1 MGTKSDQMTGTG
13 HIHSIT
19 SQHRHHPLTGNV
31 LWLAGC
37 LSGRPHTIL
46 CSLSVPASLSVSISI
61 TDARDYALAGWLTLW
76 WLVAGDD
83 WMACLL
89 PACLPWFSCNQSN
102 NSQTYIKWHYIILLA
117 AWLQS
122 GWAERINRDWNAHQ
136 PSLHTAI
143 SRRWLFAG
151 IVIKPQRPAEITI
164 YTHIGCCGGWWW
176 WWNAVLG

>member
-1 MGTKSDQMTGTG
+1 MCSGWLDAYLGDPIRFCVPYLCRPVFPSPFPLLM
-13 HIHSIT
+13 HEIT
-19 SQHRHHPLTGNV
+19 H
-31 LWLAGC
+31 W
-37 LSGRPHTIL
+37 
-46 CSLSVPASLSVSISI
+46 
-61 TDARDYALAGWLTLW
+61 LAGWLTLW

>member
-1 MGTKSDQMTGTG
+1 MLIWETPYDSVFLICAGQSFRLHFHYWCTRLRTG
-13 HIHSIT
+13 
-19 SQHRHHPLTGNV
+19 
-31 LWLAGC
+31 W
-37 LSGRPHTIL
+37 
-46 CSLSVPASLSVSISI
+46 
-61 TDARDYALAGWLTLW
+61 LAGWLTLW

-164 YTHIGCCGGWWW
+164 YTHIGWCCGHGWWW
-176 WWNAVLG
+176 